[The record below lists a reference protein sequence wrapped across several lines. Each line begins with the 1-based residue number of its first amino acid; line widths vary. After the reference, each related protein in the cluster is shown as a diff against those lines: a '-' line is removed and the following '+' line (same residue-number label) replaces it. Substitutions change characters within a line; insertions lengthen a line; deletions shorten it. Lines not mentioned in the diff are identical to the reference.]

1 MKIRLRY
8 NFIITFFLLSFVSFA
23 QSSILEITTEKEVY
37 TLGKYVSVYEDTS
50 AMVTFDQIRSN
61 RFQNKFKRSELTALN
76 YGVTPSVIWIKIQL
90 KNLES
95 NPNIQWLISLDYPL
109 FDYVDFYQKNPLG
122 EWSILK
128 TGDKFP
134 FSERQIPDRNFVF
147 ATHFPFDTLSTYYL
161 RFETSGS
168 MQITP
173 SLYRERAYLVSN
185 NNAEIAYGL
194 FFGGMM
200 IIMLYNLFL
209 FFSLKD
215 YAYLAYCIFIV
226 ASFSLQAA
234 YSGHFI
240 KYWYG
245 NDPYWANLMIPLI
258 MVINPIT
265 MAIFSII
272 FLKTKKFA
280 PLWHKI
286 LVGIIVIGCIHFVSS
301 FYLPAIKAIPL
312 AGLITTITLFSVF
325 FAGIAAYRRG
335 NKSARFYLVAWFV
348 LIIVA
353 LLAAFRLFGIVPSNN
368 LTVHGVKLAILSEVV
383 LLALALADK
392 YNIFRKEKEDAQQK
406 ILQMQ
411 EEANKVLEE
420 KVEQRTVELAEANHK
435 LSDTLSKVEEERGKS
450 DKLLLNI
457 LPAETAA
464 ELKEKGFSAPKKYE
478 LATVMFTDFKNF
490 THLVEE
496 LPPEV
501 IIEVLDTCFLTFDE
515 ICDRN
520 NIEKIKTIGDSYMAA
535 GGLPVA
541 NPNNPIDAVRA
552 ALEIQKWMYN
562 WDQSKYATQKQ
573 KWEIRIGVHSGPV
586 MAGVVGKN
594 KFAYDIWGD
603 TVNIASRMESCS
615 EVGQVSISKAT
626 FELVK
631 DHFDCEYKG
640 KVAAKNIGE
649 VDVFWVKQ

>member
-1 MKIRLRY
+1 M
-8 NFIITFFLLSFVSFA
+8 
-23 QSSILEITTEKEVY
+23 LEISTQKEVY
-37 TLGKYVSVYEDTS
+37 ALGKYVGVFEDTS
-50 AMVTFDQIRSN
+50 AVVTFDEIRSSQ
-61 RFQNKFKRSELTALN
+61 FQNKFERSDVDALN
-76 YGVTPSVIWIKIQL
+76 YGVTPSVLWIKIQL
-90 KNLES
+90 KNLEP

-109 FDYVDFYQKNPLG
+109 FDYVNFYQKNPKG
-122 EWSILK
+122 EWVVQK

-134 FSERQIPDRNFVF
+134 YSERQIPDRNFVF
-147 ATHFPFDTLSTYYL
+147 ATHFPYDTVSTFYL
-161 RFETSGS
+161 RFETNGS

-215 YAYLAYCIFIV
+215 VAYLAYCIFIV

-245 NDPYWANLMIPLI
+245 DNPYWANLMIPLI

-286 LVGIIVIGCIHFVSS
+286 LIGIIGVGCVHFVLI
-301 FYLPAIKAIPL
+301 FYLPIIKSIPFS
-312 AGLITTITLFSVF
+312 GLITTVALFAVF
-325 FAGIAAYRRG
+325 FAGIAAYRKG
-335 NKSARFYLVAWFV
+335 NKSARFYLVAWFL

-353 LLAAFRLFGIVPSNN
+353 LLAAFRLFGVVPSNN
-368 LTVHGVKLAILSEVV
+368 LTVHGVKLAILSEIV

-435 LSDTLSKVEEERGKS
+435 LSNTLSKVEEER
-450 DKLLLNI
+450 
-457 LPAETAA
+457 
-464 ELKEKGFSAPKKYE
+464 
-478 LATVMFTDFKNF
+478 
-490 THLVEE
+490 
-496 LPPEV
+496 
-501 IIEVLDTCFLTFDE
+501 
-515 ICDRN
+515 
-520 NIEKIKTIGDSYMAA
+520 
-535 GGLPVA
+535 
-541 NPNNPIDAVRA
+541 
-552 ALEIQKWMYN
+552 
-562 WDQSKYATQKQ
+562 
-573 KWEIRIGVHSGPV
+573 
-586 MAGVVGKN
+586 
-594 KFAYDIWGD
+594 
-603 TVNIASRMESCS
+603 
-615 EVGQVSISKAT
+615 
-626 FELVK
+626 
-631 DHFDCEYKG
+631 
-640 KVAAKNIGE
+640 
-649 VDVFWVKQ
+649 